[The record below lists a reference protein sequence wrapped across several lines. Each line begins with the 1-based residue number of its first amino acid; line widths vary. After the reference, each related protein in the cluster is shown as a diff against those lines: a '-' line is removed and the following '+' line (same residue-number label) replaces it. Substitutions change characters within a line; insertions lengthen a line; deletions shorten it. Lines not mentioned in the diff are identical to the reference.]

1 MATLTPNTNPSQALV
16 IVGWPLVQSNG
27 AGDLRNHAE
36 AEGNAVT
43 KSAAN
48 SVDATILQTAIN
60 VVGAGNR
67 SL

>member
-1 MATLTPNTNPSQALV
+1 MATLTPKTNPSQAL
-16 IVGWPLVQSNG
+16 INVGWPLVQSNG
-27 AGDLRNHAE
+27 AGDLGNKAFR
-36 AEGNAVT
+36 EGNAVT

-48 SVDATILQTAIN
+48 SEDATNLQTAIN